1 MILINLLP
9 HREAAKKRRKEQFFV
24 MLAAAACAGLLLAF
38 LYSYY
43 LSIQIDTQKMRNQML
58 VDETKKLELQIK
70 DIATLQTE
78 MAALKARQQAVEDLQ
93 ADRNLPVHILSDLAA
108 FIPEGI
114 HLTSLKQAG
123 LSLTLTGMAQSQE
136 RVSELLRNFSGKSPW
151 LTKPELVEIIS
162 TPVSSNVKDQ
172 KKKVF
177 SFQLKL
183 TISRQKDAAETT
195 NAVK

>member
-9 HREAAKKRRKEQFFV
+9 HREAAKKRRKEQFFI
-24 MLAAAACAGLLLAF
+24 MLAVAACAGLLLAF

-43 LSIQIDTQKMRNQML
+43 LSVQIDTQKARNQML
-58 VDETKKLELQIK
+58 VEETKKLELQIK
-70 DIATLQTE
+70 DIAGLQTE

-93 ADRNLPVHILSDLAA
+93 ADRNLPVHILSDLAT

-114 HLTSLKQAG
+114 YLTSLKQTG
-123 LSLTLTGMAQSQE
+123 LSLVLTGMAQSQE
-136 RVSELLRNFSGKSPW
+136 RVSELLRNFSGKSQW

-162 TPVSSNVKDQ
+162 SSISLNPKDQ
-172 KKKVF
+172 KKKIF

-183 TISRQKDAAETT
+183 TISRQKDAPEVATT
-195 NAVK
+195 VK